1 MAGNGKRERR
11 RWVWGRRAN
20 GMLVTE
26 AVRGSGKEMGSGGG
40 PKPEAPGLN

>member
-1 MAGNGKRERR
+1 MGRGSGGGGCG
-11 RWVWGRRAN
+11 GRRAN

-40 PKPEAPGLN
+40 TKPKAPGLN